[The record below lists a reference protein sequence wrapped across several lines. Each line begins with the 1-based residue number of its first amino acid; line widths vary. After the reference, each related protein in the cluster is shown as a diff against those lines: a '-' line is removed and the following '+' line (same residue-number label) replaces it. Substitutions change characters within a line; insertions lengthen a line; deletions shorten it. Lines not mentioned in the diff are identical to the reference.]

1 VRRRLLFLVPFAPR
15 LDATHGGGRALAQ
28 LIERLASRHDAAV
41 LALRADD
48 DLPVDALLK
57 ERCLLVEEFVRRGI
71 GRTLG
76 ERWLRRARLL
86 SGLAAGRPMWAS
98 EWFLAAYAKRAG
110 ELARTW
116 EPDIIQIEFHIMA
129 QYARAVSSASA
140 PIVLTQPESGVQA
153 AKDRLRSATG
163 LEKVLRHMDARA
175 WHRFEKRVLGEVD
188 AIVAFTERDRDAV
201 TQLRPNATTVR
212 IPLGTE
218 VPSEPLS
225 PSGFPPPSIV
235 FVGNFMHPPN
245 ADAALRLVTEIF
257 PLVSSRH
264 PHSLLYI
271 VGDGP
276 PDEIER
282 RRSERVIVTGHVPDV
297 TPYLDRA
304 ALVAVPVRLGGGMRV
319 KVLEALA
326 AGKAMVASKRAL
338 EGLDLVDEE
347 HVLVAE
353 SDREFG
359 EAISRLLSDE
369 DLRVTVA
376 TRAREWACS
385 NIGWDKSIE
394 AYEALY
400 ESLLRRTAR
409 LTRTA

>member
-28 LIERLASRHDAAV
+28 LIGRLASRHDTAL

-48 DLPVDALLK
+48 DLPVDDLLK
-57 ERCLLVEEFVRRGI
+57 ERCHLVEEFVRGGV
-71 GRTLG
+71 GRTVR
-76 ERWLRRARLL
+76 ERWSRRARLL
-86 SGLAAGRPMWAS
+86 AGLAAGRPMWAS
-98 EWFLAAYAKRAG
+98 EWFLPAYAKRAG
-110 ELARTW
+110 GLARAW
-116 EPDIIQIEFHIMA
+116 RPDIIQIEFHVMA

-140 PIVLTQPESGVQA
+140 PIVLTEPESGVQA
-153 AKDRLRSATG
+153 AEDQLRSATG
-163 LEKVLRHMDARA
+163 FEKVLRRMDARA

-188 AIVAFTERDRDAV
+188 AVVAFTERDRDAV
-201 TQLRPNATTVR
+201 TQLRPNATVAR

-218 VPSEPLS
+218 VPSKPLS
-225 PSGFPPPSIV
+225 ASGSPPPSIV

-257 PLVSSRH
+257 PLVSSRS

-271 VGDGP
+271 VGDRP
-276 PDEIER
+276 PGEIER
-282 RRSERVIVTGHVPDV
+282 LSSERVIVTGIVPDV

-304 ALVAVPVRLGGGMRV
+304 AVVVAPVRFGGGMRV

-338 EGLDLVDEE
+338 EGLDVVDEDQ
-347 HVLVAE
+347 VLVAE

-359 EAISRLLSDE
+359 EAISRLLLDE
-369 DLRVTVA
+369 DLRVTLA
-376 TRAREWACS
+376 THAREWACS
-385 NIGWDKSIE
+385 NIGWEKSIE

-400 ESLLRRTAR
+400 ESLLRRAAR